1 MLSLVKQIF
10 SLVRHLLVNS
20 LWRFT
25 HLFTNKRAVAEPLTP
40 STERI
45 RHMDEDLPED
55 IEDVLELSAYLEI
68 REYDFFDL
76 AYRWWFGRVPNRKN
90 LERHFAR
97 YMFNKIVPHWV
108 RNYCRMIFDLQ
119 MEGKFNKEELGI
131 SRLPDATP
139 QSVRAGL
146 RYFAMLITV
155 MGLLLL
161 IAELVVQFSVLPCM
175 FPPCY

>member
-1 MLSLVKQIF
+1 MLSLAKQIY
-10 SLVRHLLVNS
+10 SLVRHFLLNS
-20 LWRFT
+20 IWSFAD
-25 HLFTNKRAVAEPLTP
+25 LFTNKRVVAEPAIQSP
-40 STERI
+40 RRI

-55 IEDVLELSAYLEI
+55 IEDVLELSALLEI
-68 REYDFFDL
+68 REIDFFDL
-76 AYRWWFGRVPNRKN
+76 AYRWWFGRVPNSRN

-119 MEGKFNKEELGI
+119 LQGTFDKEQLGI

-146 RYFAMLITV
+146 RYFAMLLTV